1 MRRHPFA
8 IATALLCA
16 VLVCACYESPD
27 VKVYEPGVYKGEKDP
42 LLEKQ
47 RSAEHQEAL
56 RQRFNLV
63 QSDR

>member
-1 MRRHPFA
+1 MKRQTLA
-8 IATALLCA
+8 VATTLLYA

-47 RSAEHQEAL
+47 RSAQHQEAL